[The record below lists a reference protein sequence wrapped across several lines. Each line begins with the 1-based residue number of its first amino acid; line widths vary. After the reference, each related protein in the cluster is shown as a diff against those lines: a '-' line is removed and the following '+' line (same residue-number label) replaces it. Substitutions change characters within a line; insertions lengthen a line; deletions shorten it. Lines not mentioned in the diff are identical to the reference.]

1 MNDAVIFTMLYAE
14 QLIKNG
20 DRLNCR
26 PDQVNRAQRLYDQW
40 CEGFYVGTRWE
51 YVTPDYTELV
61 LGMIEYISKNI

>member
-26 PDQVNRAQRLYDQW
+26 PDQVNRAQRLYEQW
-40 CEGFYVGTRWE
+40 CESFYVGTRWE
-51 YVTPDYTELV
+51 YDTPDYTELV